1 MRLAAAIL
9 LFLVPLS
16 CGYSA
21 GQISSGRG
29 RTLAIPMFTN
39 RTLRRDLER
48 DLTRFVREEAA
59 ARTSYSL
66 VDGSA
71 ADVVVTGKLVDVNE
85 DVLSDRSKG
94 GIRESSVVF
103 TVVVTVTD
111 RTGNRSGG
119 RKIVDGRRMVERASF
134 VPVKGESLRTAEV
147 LVMRRIA
154 ERVVYSLSSEW

>member
-1 MRLAAAIL
+1 MRLPAAMFFVL
-9 LFLVPLS
+9 LLPLA

-29 RTLAIPMFTN
+29 KTLAIPMFTN
-39 RTLRRDLER
+39 QTLRRDLER
-48 DLTRFVREEAA
+48 DLTRFIREEAA

-66 VDGSA
+66 VDGTA
-71 ADVVVTGKLVDVNE
+71 GDMVVTGKLTAVEE
-85 DVLSDRSKG
+85 DVLSDREKG

-111 RTGNRSGG
+111 RENG
-119 RKIVDGRRMVERASF
+119 RKIMDNRRMVERASY
-134 VPVKGESLRTAEV
+134 VPVKGESLRTAEI